1 MNNGDRSV
9 PVFSSC
15 YNRCMK
21 AIVVANWKM
30 HPQTFK
36 EAKRLFDGT
45 KKAIEAAKGVSVIVA
60 PPAVF
65 VRELSKGYRGRIA
78 FATQGARAEAEGAFT
93 GDVSLAEMKDA
104 RCTYAIIGHAER
116 RAKGETNEDA
126 AAQLKASLTLGMA
139 PVLCVGE
146 GERSADGR
154 HFSFIKEELRSA
166 LSGIKPADIKKLL
179 IAYEP
184 VWAIGAAKPMTARD
198 MHEMSIFIRKCVVE
212 SVGETGMDV
221 RILYGGSIDE
231 HSARPM
237 IEQAQVHGLLVG
249 RASVD
254 IGIFSALLESLGS

>member
-1 MNNGDRSV
+1 
-9 PVFSSC
+9 
-15 YNRCMK
+15 MK
-21 AIVVANWKM
+21 AVVVANWKM

-36 EAKRLFDGT
+36 EAKKLFDGT
-45 KKAIEAAKGVSVIVA
+45 KKAIEAAKGVTVIVA

-65 VRELSKGYRGRIA
+65 VRELGKGYRGRIS
-78 FATQGARAEAEGAFT
+78 FAAQGARAESEGAFT

-104 RCTYAIIGHAER
+104 RCAYAIIGHAER

-126 AAQLKASLTLGMA
+126 AAQLKSALALGLS
-139 PVLCVGE
+139 PILCVGE
-146 GERSADGR
+146 KERSVDGR
-154 HFSFIKEELRSA
+154 HFSFIKEQLRSA
-166 LSGIKPADIKKLL
+166 LSGIKPADIRKIL

-184 VWAIGAAKPMTARD
+184 VWAIGAAKPMTPRD

-212 SVGETGMDV
+212 SVGEPGMDV

-237 IEQAQVHGLLVG
+237 VEHGDVHGLLVG

-254 IGIFSALLESLGS
+254 IGVFSAMLGSLGS